1 MFGVGGR
8 LNGHEKKMGLKKIMG
23 VKIQGN
29 SLYFFPHQN
38 RSKNKGIPFTF
49 FCEIYPFCA
58 KFYDKL
64 FFFHFFHFFRTDIL
78 KHLLGGPKI
87 IRVIYRVVFKK
98 EKKDKVP
105 TDPPTHPSVKN

>member
-23 VKIQGN
+23 VKIQD
-29 SLYFFPHQN
+29 SLYFFSHQN

-58 KFYDKL
+58 KFFEKCIFS
-64 FFFHFFHFFRTDIL
+64 FFL
-78 KHLLGGPKI
+78 
-87 IRVIYRVVFKK
+87 
-98 EKKDKVP
+98 
-105 TDPPTHPSVKN
+105 

>member
-29 SLYFFPHQN
+29 SLYFFSHQN

-58 KFYDKL
+58 KFFEKFIFS
-64 FFFHFFHFFRTDIL
+64 FFL
-78 KHLLGGPKI
+78 
-87 IRVIYRVVFKK
+87 
-98 EKKDKVP
+98 
-105 TDPPTHPSVKN
+105 